1 MKLWLSV
8 FGMTAAAV
16 FSTPAQAQN
25 YPWCADYGGGDMG
38 GGMNCGFVSFQQ
50 CMVTVQG
57 MGGFCERNTLYQPPP
72 GPHPPTR
79 AQRHSPY

>member
-1 MKLWLSV
+1 MKLWLAV
-8 FGMTAAAV
+8 FGLTAAAV
-16 FSTPAQAQN
+16 FGTPAQAQN

-50 CMVTVQG
+50 CLTTVQG
-57 MGGFCERNTLYQPPP
+57 MGGFCERNTQYQPPP

-79 AQRHSPY
+79 AQRQSRN